1 MYEKIL
7 VPIDGS
13 EASWHALG
21 HACALGK
28 QFGSKIT
35 IVHVVEP
42 YYTLSENAIHGDDVA
57 LEQVNIAEVEA
68 SGRKILE
75 LAATKMNHALNV
87 CSIDEACYT
96 LLPGNIPGEIPL
108 ASVAIKEV
116 EASDPKVLELA
127 NQNISAANKFE
138 TLIKFGSP
146 AKSIISLAK
155 DEHFNLIVVGS
166 RGLSGLSEFLLGS
179 VSNKISHAATIPV
192 LIVK

>member
-42 YYTLSENAIHGDDVA
+42 YYTLPKEAIYGDNSS
-57 LEQVNIAEVEA
+57 LQQVNIAEVEA
-68 SGRKILE
+68 SGHNILE
-75 LAATKMNHALNV
+75 MATHRMNHCLNV
-87 CSIDEACYT
+87 CSIDESCYT
-96 LLPGNIPGEIPL
+96 RLSGDSHGE
-108 ASVAIKEV
+108 VVYQEV

-127 NQNISAANKFE
+127 NQNASASVKFE

-146 AKSIISLAK
+146 AQSIISLAK
-155 DEHFNLIVVGS
+155 DEKFNLIVVGS